1 MTKKMKHFALLISSL
16 IIISACNN
24 SSSYENKSTQAPAE
38 GTHKIT
44 VKEVVHASSYT
55 YLRADENGNEVWIA
69 INKQDVPEGETM
81 YYRDALEMHNFES
94 KDLQRTFET
103 ILFVQD
109 ISKVPVVPDE
119 QHMHDHQQ
127 QPMTGNTE
135 NIQPV
140 LTKIDVDVDIPQ
152 GGVAIGELYAN
163 AGTYKDK
170 SVVVRGKVTKV
181 NPGIM
186 DRNWI
191 HIQDG
196 TGDEEHFDL
205 TVTTQTDIPKVGEI
219 VTYKGTF
226 ATDID
231 FGMGYEYDILLE
243 KAERV
248 K

>member
-1 MTKKMKHFALLISSL
+1 MTKKMKHIALFIFMLMVF
-16 IIISACNN
+16 SACNN
-24 SSSYENKSTQAPAE
+24 SNSYENKSTSTPE

-55 YLRADENGNEVWIA
+55 YLRADENGKEVWIA
-69 INKQDVPEGETM
+69 INKQEVPKGETM
-81 YYRDALEMHNFES
+81 YYRHALEMHNFES

-109 ISKVPVVPDE
+109 ISKVPVIPDE
-119 QHMHDHQQ
+119 PMHQHQEQQ
-127 QPMTGNTE
+127 QMGNTE

-140 LTKIDVDVDIPQ
+140 LTKIEVDVELPE
-152 GGVAIGELYAN
+152 GGVTIGELYEN
-163 AGTYKDK
+163 AASYKDK
-170 SVVVRGKVTKV
+170 TVIVRGKVTKV

-205 TVTTQTDIPKVGEI
+205 TVTTQNDIPEVGNI

-243 KAERV
+243 KAERLD
-248 K
+248 